1 MLIIF
6 IAPAFIV
13 LFVFIIYPV
22 FETIRLSFYDKIGRE
37 FLGWSNYAWAIKDPD
52 FRRSIL
58 NNFGWLLIVPTLS
71 TFFGLVIANLADR
84 IWWGTIAKSIIFMPM
99 AISFVGAGVIWK
111 FIYDYRGPEQEQ
123 IGLLN
128 AIVVA
133 FGFEPQAWLTIPI
146 WNNLFLMAIMIWI
159 QTGLAL
165 VIFSA
170 ALRSIPSETLD
181 AARIDGASELKI
193 FWSIIIPYLQQT
205 ILVIWTII
213 TILVLKVFDI
223 IYAMTNGQWQ
233 TEVLANLMYDWM
245 FRGGGDSGRG
255 SVLAFCIMIG
265 VIPILGMELISAQ
278 KRAENMIK
286 KLSISSIFAQLLLL
300 IFVFVWIAPTFGLF
314 ISSLRDKD
322 VLAIS
327 GWWTSFTTTDVNEI
341 YRTKG
346 MEAQIEEDGYFI
358 IKDKVFEEGS
368 GKIISR
374 FGITS
379 KNIDEFEVGE
389 IAVFKDGS
397 EISIDE
403 DRKLLLEI
411 KRKIY

>member
-1 MLIIF
+1 MSMFSLALTVLIGILFFVMFFHLSNFLLDYYQIKKSKTLTYENSIRAVIF

-13 LFVFIIYPV
+13 LFVFIIFPV
-22 FETIRLSFYDKIGRE
+22 FETIRLSFFDKRGEVFVGIYN
-37 FLGWSNYAWAIKDPD
+37 FAWAIKDPD

-84 IWWGTIAKSIIFMPM
+84 VWWGTIAKSIIFMPM

-111 FIYDYRGPEQEQ
+111 FIYDYRGPGDEQ

-128 AIVVA
+128 AITVA
-133 FGFEPQAWLTIPI
+133 LGFEPQAWLTIPL
-146 WNNLFLMAIMIWI
+146 WNNLFLMAIMVWI

-170 ALRSIPSETLD
+170 ALRSIPNETLD

-255 SVLAFCIMIG
+255 SVLAICIMIG
-265 VIPILGMELISAQ
+265 VIPILGWNLYQ
-278 KRAENMIK
+278 H
-286 KLSISSIFAQLLLL
+286 
-300 IFVFVWIAPTFGLF
+300 
-314 ISSLRDKD
+314 
-322 VLAIS
+322 
-327 GWWTSFTTTDVNEI
+327 
-341 YRTKG
+341 
-346 MEAQIEEDGYFI
+346 
-358 IKDKVFEEGS
+358 
-368 GKIISR
+368 
-374 FGITS
+374 
-379 KNIDEFEVGE
+379 
-389 IAVFKDGS
+389 
-397 EISIDE
+397 
-403 DRKLLLEI
+403 RKEQNL
-411 KRKIY
+411 

>member
-1 MLIIF
+1 MTIFSLALTVLLGILAFVLFFHISNFLLDYFGKRSSKIFKLENSIRVIIF

-111 FIYDYRGPEQEQ
+111 FIYDYRGPGQDQ

-170 ALRSIPSETLD
+170 ALRSIPNETLD

-255 SVLAFCIMIG
+255 SVLAICIMIG
-265 VIPILGMELISAQ
+265 VIPILGWNLYQHRKEQ
-278 KRAENMIK
+278 KI
-286 KLSISSIFAQLLLL
+286 
-300 IFVFVWIAPTFGLF
+300 
-314 ISSLRDKD
+314 
-322 VLAIS
+322 
-327 GWWTSFTTTDVNEI
+327 
-341 YRTKG
+341 
-346 MEAQIEEDGYFI
+346 
-358 IKDKVFEEGS
+358 
-368 GKIISR
+368 
-374 FGITS
+374 
-379 KNIDEFEVGE
+379 
-389 IAVFKDGS
+389 
-397 EISIDE
+397 
-403 DRKLLLEI
+403 
-411 KRKIY
+411 

>member
-1 MLIIF
+1 MSMFSLALTVLIGILFFVMFFHLSNFLLDFYQIKKSKTLTYENSIRAVIF

-13 LFVFIIYPV
+13 LFVFIIFPV
-22 FETIRLSFYDKIGRE
+22 FETIRLSFFDKRGEVFVGIYN
-37 FLGWSNYAWAIKDPD
+37 FAWAIKDPD

-84 IWWGTIAKSIIFMPM
+84 VWWGTIAKSIIFMPM

-111 FIYDYRGPEQEQ
+111 FIYDYRGPGDEQ

-128 AIVVA
+128 AITVA
-133 FGFEPQAWLTIPI
+133 LGFEPQAWLTIPL
-146 WNNLFLMAIMIWI
+146 WNNLFLMAIMVWI

-170 ALRSIPSETLD
+170 ALRSIPNETLD

-245 FRGGGDSGRG
+245 FRGGADSGRG
-255 SVLAFCIMIG
+255 SVLAICIMIG
-265 VIPILGMELISAQ
+265 VIPILGWNLYQHRKEQ
-278 KRAENMIK
+278 K
-286 KLSISSIFAQLLLL
+286 L
-300 IFVFVWIAPTFGLF
+300 
-314 ISSLRDKD
+314 
-322 VLAIS
+322 
-327 GWWTSFTTTDVNEI
+327 
-341 YRTKG
+341 
-346 MEAQIEEDGYFI
+346 
-358 IKDKVFEEGS
+358 
-368 GKIISR
+368 
-374 FGITS
+374 
-379 KNIDEFEVGE
+379 
-389 IAVFKDGS
+389 
-397 EISIDE
+397 
-403 DRKLLLEI
+403 
-411 KRKIY
+411 

>member
-1 MLIIF
+1 MSFFSLISTVIVGVLFFIIYFGLSNFILDLVCKFKSNSVALENSVRAIIF
-6 IAPAFIV
+6 IAPAFLV
-13 LFVFIIYPV
+13 LFMFILYPV
-22 FETIRLSFYDKIGRE
+22 FETVRLSFFDKFGRE
-37 FLGWSNYAWAIKDPD
+37 FVGWNNYLWALNDPN

-58 NNFGWLLIVPTLS
+58 NNLGWLLIVPTLS
-71 TFFGLVIANLADR
+71 TFFGLVIANLTDK

-111 FIYDYRGPEQEQ
+111 FIYDYRGPGDEQ

-133 FGFEPQAWLTIPI
+133 LGFEPQAWLTIPI

-265 VIPILGMELISAQ
+265 VIPILGWNLYQHRKEQ
-278 KRAENMIK
+278 KI
-286 KLSISSIFAQLLLL
+286 
-300 IFVFVWIAPTFGLF
+300 
-314 ISSLRDKD
+314 
-322 VLAIS
+322 
-327 GWWTSFTTTDVNEI
+327 
-341 YRTKG
+341 
-346 MEAQIEEDGYFI
+346 
-358 IKDKVFEEGS
+358 
-368 GKIISR
+368 
-374 FGITS
+374 
-379 KNIDEFEVGE
+379 
-389 IAVFKDGS
+389 
-397 EISIDE
+397 
-403 DRKLLLEI
+403 
-411 KRKIY
+411 

>member
-1 MLIIF
+1 MNIISLISTVLAGIFFFIIYFQLFNFILDYIIKYKIISHRYENSIRSIIF
-6 IAPAFIV
+6 IAPAFLV
-13 LFVFIIYPV
+13 LFTFILFPV
-22 FETIRLSFYDKIGRE
+22 FETIRLSFYDKFGRE
-37 FLGWSNYAWAIKDPD
+37 FIGFDNYLWAIKDNE

-58 NNFGWLLIVPTLS
+58 NNLGWLLIVPTLS
-71 TFFGLVIANLADR
+71 TFFGLVIANLTDR

-111 FIYDYRGPEQEQ
+111 FIYDYRGVDDQQ

-128 AIVVA
+128 AIIVS
-133 FGFEPQAWLTIPI
+133 FGLEPQAWLTIPI

-170 ALRSIPSETLD
+170 ALRGIPKETLE
-181 AARIDGASELKI
+181 AARIDGASEFRI
-193 FWSIIIPYLQQT
+193 FWSIIIPFLEQT

-265 VIPILGMELISAQ
+265 VIPILGWNLY
-278 KRAENMIK
+278 RH
-286 KLSISSIFAQLLLL
+286 
-300 IFVFVWIAPTFGLF
+300 
-314 ISSLRDKD
+314 R
-322 VLAIS
+322 
-327 GWWTSFTTTDVNEI
+327 NEQS
-341 YRTKG
+341 T
-346 MEAQIEEDGYFI
+346 
-358 IKDKVFEEGS
+358 
-368 GKIISR
+368 
-374 FGITS
+374 
-379 KNIDEFEVGE
+379 
-389 IAVFKDGS
+389 
-397 EISIDE
+397 
-403 DRKLLLEI
+403 
-411 KRKIY
+411 

>member
-1 MLIIF
+1 MNIISLISTVLAGIFFFIIYFRLFNFILDYIIKYKIISHRYENSIRSIIF
-6 IAPAFIV
+6 IAPAFLV
-13 LFVFIIYPV
+13 LFTFILFPV
-22 FETIRLSFYDKIGRE
+22 FETIRLSFYDKFGRE
-37 FLGWSNYAWAIKDPD
+37 FIGLNNYFWAIKDTE

-58 NNFGWLLIVPTLS
+58 NNLGWLLIVPTLS
-71 TFFGLVIANLADR
+71 TFFGLVIANLTDR

-111 FIYDYRGPEQEQ
+111 FIYDYRGVDDQQ

-128 AIVVA
+128 AIVVF
-133 FGFEPQAWLTIPI
+133 FGLEPQAWLTIPI

-170 ALRSIPSETLD
+170 ALRGIPKETLE
-181 AARIDGASELKI
+181 AARIDGASEFRI
-193 FWSIIIPYLQQT
+193 FWSIIIPFLEQT

-265 VIPILGMELISAQ
+265 VIPILAWNLY
-278 KRAENMIK
+278 RH
-286 KLSISSIFAQLLLL
+286 
-300 IFVFVWIAPTFGLF
+300 
-314 ISSLRDKD
+314 R
-322 VLAIS
+322 
-327 GWWTSFTTTDVNEI
+327 NEQS
-341 YRTKG
+341 T
-346 MEAQIEEDGYFI
+346 
-358 IKDKVFEEGS
+358 
-368 GKIISR
+368 
-374 FGITS
+374 
-379 KNIDEFEVGE
+379 
-389 IAVFKDGS
+389 
-397 EISIDE
+397 
-403 DRKLLLEI
+403 
-411 KRKIY
+411 

>member
-1 MLIIF
+1 MNIISLISTVLAGIFFFIIYFRLFNFILDYIIKYKIISHRYENSIRSIIF
-6 IAPAFIV
+6 IAPAFLV
-13 LFVFIIYPV
+13 LFTFILFPV
-22 FETIRLSFYDKIGRE
+22 FETIRLSFYDKFGRE
-37 FLGWSNYAWAIKDPD
+37 FIGLDNYLWAIKDTE

-58 NNFGWLLIVPTLS
+58 NNLGWLLIVPTLS
-71 TFFGLVIANLADR
+71 TFFGLVIANLTDR

-111 FIYDYRGPEQEQ
+111 FIYDYRGIDDQQ

-128 AIVVA
+128 AIVVS
-133 FGFEPQAWLTIPI
+133 FGLEPQAWLTIPI

-170 ALRSIPSETLD
+170 ALRGIPKETLE
-181 AARIDGASELKI
+181 AARIDGASEFRI
-193 FWSIIIPYLQQT
+193 FWSIIIPFLEQT

-265 VIPILGMELISAQ
+265 VIPILAWNLY
-278 KRAENMIK
+278 RH
-286 KLSISSIFAQLLLL
+286 
-300 IFVFVWIAPTFGLF
+300 
-314 ISSLRDKD
+314 R
-322 VLAIS
+322 
-327 GWWTSFTTTDVNEI
+327 NEQS
-341 YRTKG
+341 T
-346 MEAQIEEDGYFI
+346 
-358 IKDKVFEEGS
+358 
-368 GKIISR
+368 
-374 FGITS
+374 
-379 KNIDEFEVGE
+379 
-389 IAVFKDGS
+389 
-397 EISIDE
+397 
-403 DRKLLLEI
+403 
-411 KRKIY
+411 

>member
-1 MLIIF
+1 MSIFSLALTVLIGILFFVMFFHLSNFLLDFYQIKKSKTLTYENSIRAVIF

-13 LFVFIIYPV
+13 LFVFIIFPV
-22 FETIRLSFYDKIGRE
+22 FETIRLSFFDKRGEVFVGIYN
-37 FLGWSNYAWAIKDPD
+37 FAWAIKDPD

-84 IWWGTIAKSIIFMPM
+84 VWWGTIAKSIIFMPM

-111 FIYDYRGPEQEQ
+111 FIYDYRGPGDEQ

-128 AIVVA
+128 AITVA
-133 FGFEPQAWLTIPI
+133 LGFEPQAWLTIPL
-146 WNNLFLMAIMIWI
+146 WNNLFLMAIMVWI

-170 ALRSIPSETLD
+170 ALRSIPNETLD

-255 SVLAFCIMIG
+255 SVLAICIMIG
-265 VIPILGMELISAQ
+265 VIPILGWNLYQHRKEQ
-278 KRAENMIK
+278 K
-286 KLSISSIFAQLLLL
+286 L
-300 IFVFVWIAPTFGLF
+300 
-314 ISSLRDKD
+314 
-322 VLAIS
+322 
-327 GWWTSFTTTDVNEI
+327 
-341 YRTKG
+341 
-346 MEAQIEEDGYFI
+346 
-358 IKDKVFEEGS
+358 
-368 GKIISR
+368 
-374 FGITS
+374 
-379 KNIDEFEVGE
+379 
-389 IAVFKDGS
+389 
-397 EISIDE
+397 
-403 DRKLLLEI
+403 
-411 KRKIY
+411 

>member
-1 MLIIF
+1 MTIFSLALTVLIGILVFVLFFHISNFLLDYFGKRSSKIFKLENSLRVIIF

-22 FETIRLSFYDKIGRE
+22 FETIRLSFYDKMGRE

-111 FIYDYRGPEQEQ
+111 FIYDYRGPGDDQ

-128 AIVVA
+128 AIVVSL
-133 FGFEPQAWLTIPI
+133 GFEPQAWLTIPV

-265 VIPILGMELISAQ
+265 VIPILGWNLYQ
-278 KRAENMIK
+278 HK
-286 KLSISSIFAQLLLL
+286 KEQ
-300 IFVFVWIAPTFGLF
+300 
-314 ISSLRDKD
+314 
-322 VLAIS
+322 
-327 GWWTSFTTTDVNEI
+327 EI
-341 YRTKG
+341 
-346 MEAQIEEDGYFI
+346 
-358 IKDKVFEEGS
+358 
-368 GKIISR
+368 
-374 FGITS
+374 
-379 KNIDEFEVGE
+379 
-389 IAVFKDGS
+389 
-397 EISIDE
+397 
-403 DRKLLLEI
+403 
-411 KRKIY
+411 

>member
-1 MLIIF
+1 MNIISLISTVLAGIFFFIIYFRLFNFILDYIIKYKIISHRYENSIRSIIF
-6 IAPAFIV
+6 IAPAVLV
-13 LFVFIIYPV
+13 LFTFILFPV
-22 FETIRLSFYDKIGRE
+22 FETIRLSFYDKFGRE
-37 FLGWSNYAWAIKDPD
+37 FIGFDNYLWAIKDTE

-58 NNFGWLLIVPTLS
+58 NNLGWLLIVPTLS
-71 TFFGLVIANLADR
+71 TFFGLVIANLTDR

-111 FIYDYRGPEQEQ
+111 FIYDYRGVDDQQ

-128 AIVVA
+128 AIVVS
-133 FGFEPQAWLTIPI
+133 FGLEPQAWLTIPI

-170 ALRSIPSETLD
+170 ALRGIPKETLE
-181 AARIDGASELKI
+181 AARIDGASEFRI
-193 FWSIIIPYLQQT
+193 FWSIIIPFLEQT

-265 VIPILGMELISAQ
+265 VIPILAWNLY
-278 KRAENMIK
+278 RH
-286 KLSISSIFAQLLLL
+286 
-300 IFVFVWIAPTFGLF
+300 
-314 ISSLRDKD
+314 R
-322 VLAIS
+322 
-327 GWWTSFTTTDVNEI
+327 NEQS
-341 YRTKG
+341 T
-346 MEAQIEEDGYFI
+346 
-358 IKDKVFEEGS
+358 
-368 GKIISR
+368 
-374 FGITS
+374 
-379 KNIDEFEVGE
+379 
-389 IAVFKDGS
+389 
-397 EISIDE
+397 
-403 DRKLLLEI
+403 
-411 KRKIY
+411 